1 MTTPV
6 IIRFTCDAGES
17 TSLTSHWH
25 HWHVFHRNSSYFW
38 QFLTSSKSQICHRSA
53 AQVLNMP
60 RRWEGTL
67 TYQGPNSKT
76 RFGSSFQCL
85 GLWFIMVH
93 SSSHITIITNLHCRH
108 CQNSTCKSNLEKGFQ
123 KQPVSLGRNF
133 TGGKSWNPSE
143 NLLHVRPSYRSC
155 GISMA
160 KTSKDHAGV
169 GKGTTTC
176 GRPSLDISSANSANR
191 NMKGYCINL

>member
-1 MTTPV
+1 
-6 IIRFTCDAGES
+6 
-17 TSLTSHWH
+17 
-25 HWHVFHRNSSYFW
+25 
-38 QFLTSSKSQICHRSA
+38 
-53 AQVLNMP
+53 MP

-67 TYQGPNSKT
+67 TCQGPNSKT

-93 SSSHITIITNLHCRH
+93 SSSHITNLHCRH
-108 CQNSTCKSNLEKGFQ
+108 CQNSTCKSNLEKDEKGFQ

-133 TGGKSWNPSE
+133 TGGKWRNPSE

-176 GRPSLDISSANSANR
+176 GRPSLDISSANSANSANR
-191 NMKGYCINL
+191 NMKGYKSIVVYKFHVPNQSCCSLDALVFSCIFPHFVL